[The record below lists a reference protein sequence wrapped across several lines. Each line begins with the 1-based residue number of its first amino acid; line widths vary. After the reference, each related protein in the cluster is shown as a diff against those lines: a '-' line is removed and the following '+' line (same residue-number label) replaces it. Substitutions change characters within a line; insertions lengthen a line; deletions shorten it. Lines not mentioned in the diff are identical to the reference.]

1 MDINNATIL
10 ITGAAQGIGRQL
22 AIYFSSRAYEV
33 IIASRNKQKLDET
46 AKLIENKGGYVT
58 PLMLDLCDPE
68 SIEALISSIRLSGK
82 RIDILINN
90 AANTTSKPLIDT
102 SIEEI
107 DQIVRTNVIGC
118 LQLCRLVAPIMIE
131 QGQGMIINIS
141 SLAGYNPIGSQTV
154 YGSSKAAVNALSIAL
169 LDELY
174 PHGIHVMNIAQEGLA
189 IDSVNPSHK
198 NSFNKFAHILE
209 AAIKNNESELFLSP
223 SKKFLMR
230 LYKFIPEITTFK
242 KRLKFSQN
250 FAILKK

>member
-1 MDINNATIL
+1 
-10 ITGAAQGIGRQL
+10 
-22 AIYFSSRAYEV
+22 
-33 IIASRNKQKLDET
+33 
-46 AKLIENKGGYVT
+46 
-58 PLMLDLCDPE
+58 
-68 SIEALISSIRLSGK
+68 
-82 RIDILINN
+82 
-90 AANTTSKPLIDT
+90 
-102 SIEEI
+102 
-107 DQIVRTNVIGC
+107 
-118 LQLCRLVAPIMIE
+118 MIE

-250 FAILKK
+250 FARLKK